1 MAQDTIFSG
10 RVLAI
15 WSKEPARGGV
25 FENVC
30 LRKLDQRAFLV
41 GQLADDGQNDPRVGA
56 TFWFP
61 LDDVLMLT
69 EYADVQAA
77 RTAYAAREK
86 ENAAERPRKPRWQF
100 WS

>member
-1 MAQDTIFSG
+1 MAEDTIFNG
-10 RVLAI
+10 RVLSI
-15 WSKEPARGGV
+15 WSKEPAGGGV

-41 GQLADDGQNDPRVGA
+41 GQLADNGYNDPRVGA

-77 RTAYAAREK
+77 RTAYAARGK
-86 ENAAERPRKPRWQF
+86 AAESSRKRWWQF

>member
-1 MAQDTIFSG
+1 MAEDTIFSG
-10 RVLAI
+10 RVLCI

-30 LRKLDQRAFLV
+30 VRKLDQRAFLV
-41 GQLADDGQNDPRVGA
+41 GQLADNGNNDDPRVGA

-69 EYADVQAA
+69 EYADLQAA
-77 RTAYAAREK
+77 REVYAARDK
-86 ENAAERPRKPRWQF
+86 AAERSKKQWWQF